1 MTTGPAV
8 RRWYQ
13 FSLRWLLLTTAVLA
27 LLLVPVAWVTRERQQ
42 MLRAR
47 DEAVRAVILAERYR
61 SELKEREAAVPA
73 NPGPVDRPGDERPK
87 STLPAGAPA
96 LIERLQREN
105 AELKETIE
113 RLRREV
119 ERLEAMKLSGSSP
132 SRE

>member
-13 FSLRWLLLTTAVLA
+13 FSLRWLLLVTAVLA
-27 LLLVPVAWVTRERQQ
+27 LLLVPVAWVTREREQ

-73 NPGPVDRPGDERPK
+73 RPGPAEVAGDERPK
-87 STLPAGAPA
+87 SARPAGDSA
-96 LIERLQREN
+96 LIERLRREN

-119 ERLEAMKLSGSSP
+119 ERLEARNLSGSTP
-132 SRE
+132 SRD